1 MEFEEFI
8 RKMTKSAKDSNV
20 HIMAIASDGK
30 RVVFTYLGEPPVITE
45 AVAIAMVDSP
55 NAWNTIKDAVDL
67 IDKQSMKVMEINTE
81 DEANDYL
88 IDIHLKSKNLN
99 NGEEGL

>member
-30 RVVFTYLGEPPVITE
+30 RVVFTYLGEPSVITE
-45 AVAIAMVDSP
+45 AVAIAIAEHP
-55 NAWNTIKDAVDL
+55 QAWNTIKDAVDL
-67 IDKQSMKVMEINTE
+67 IDKQNMEVTEIKTE

-88 IDIHLKSKNLN
+88 IDLHLKNKRLN
-99 NGEEGL
+99 SSEEGL